1 MNMLIS
7 CRTVSAFAASCSCN
21 VNIMPHNIARTTQP
35 RPQRSCNCEH
45 RLATGPNDNATKT
58 TDRRTKQTATVYCD
72 SAFRSGSSSDLRTP
86 QDTVKASNVR
96 AQPKQDRTLSQSNNQ
111 FIVPTPLRF
120 DKVLVKVRQQISR
133 MQFYLD
139 HSV

>member
-58 TDRRTKQTATVYCD
+58 TDKRTKQTATVYCD
-72 SAFRSGSSSDLRTP
+72 SAFRSSSSSDLRTP
-86 QDTVKASNVR
+86 QDTVQE
-96 AQPKQDRTLSQSNNQ
+96 AQLMLTRGSTRLAVS
-111 FIVPTPLRF
+111 RG
-120 DKVLVKVRQQISR
+120 QQTW
-133 MQFYLD
+133 Y
-139 HSV
+139 HSTCYI